1 MSTFYSDLAKEIENE
16 DTSFDYK
23 GTVHEDNDLDDL
35 LNSLDQK
42 DGLKVRK
49 TVIKQNG
56 DPNSR
61 LEFEGHTEKTKSQTK
76 SAKTILDALIDP
88 FDVSD
93 PVFAKT
99 DKPAY
104 QLDSEFLNESK
115 RRPISSIPKRTVRF
129 LDDVGIEHQEVSSSK
144 ELGNESGFDQLDLNM
159 QTTKTLYNNN
169 NKNSSSMRPQTA
181 PTPSEFGKFTFKN
194 LLDDDENDINSN
206 SNKSSSNQILNL
218 LTDDKLTDNSKFIK
232 STRSHTRRPSSLES
246 IHHIP
251 IPQIPNDFDKL
262 DIDRPRSTSSSLS
275 SFDRKNT
282 NYESME
288 SEAQIKRLEM
298 ERDNLINLLEL
309 IKKQHREELQIMEQT
324 LKTKLDLIK
333 ESAERKENRLK
344 EEINYLEIQNRER
357 LIQIEEKR
365 DHLVTDLTNKLNE
378 ARQIHQHELNEL
390 KHSHNEEIEMLKKHH
405 QELIDRLK
413 SSSQLELRTI
423 TELQPNSEQLKNLL
437 DQMKTTL
444 IDLSRLQQEQIK
456 NTTQRHDQLARR
468 EDALRILEDKLNQRE
483 TSLDY
488 ERKQIADSF
497 SKLEI
502 QFREHNKL
510 ATDDRWLTKQEHDR
524 LAKIQISLEEERR
537 CLIEQSGRARAE
549 MQQLVSTF
557 INEHRNAQTKNLE
570 ERNLIAEEHQ
580 RLRTEQLNWEAKQ
593 KSDELVLKKAKEDID
608 TMKETLA
615 MERQSLNEKMNK
627 LRIDEV
633 KLEETRRQLDI
644 VRCDLVREQEVLTH
658 REEYLDQRQDELNK
672 RTEVLN
678 QTEKLLK
685 ESEAR
690 HRRLQDEQSK
700 QFAELQER
708 NNKLHEVEKQL
719 VLEKKQ
725 LAQQMDKLTK
735 YKLETD
741 NNHLKQSLCLNCR
754 IPVKENGSIHRL
766 NDNIIMKTN
775 HKRIITMNGNKKE
788 LNNGTWNDLSQLH
801 TSQDRESCH
810 LNDEREE
817 INQKKKLFIF
827 EKS

>member
-1 MSTFYSDLAKEIENE
+1 MSTFYSDLAKEIEDE
-16 DTSFDYK
+16 DTPFNYN
-23 GTVHEDNDLDDL
+23 GIVHEDNDLDDL
-35 LNSLDQK
+35 LNSLNQK
-42 DGLKVRK
+42 DDLKVRK
-49 TVIKQNG
+49 TVVKQNG
-56 DPNSR
+56 DPNSS
-61 LEFEGHTEKTKSQTK
+61 LEFGRHTEKTKSQTK
-76 SAKTILDALIDP
+76 SSKTILDALIDP

-99 DKPAY
+99 EKPAY
-104 QLDSEFLNESK
+104 KLDPEFVDESK
-115 RRPISSIPKRTVRF
+115 RRPNSLTPKRTVRF
-129 LDDVGIEHQEVSSSK
+129 LDDVGKEHQEVSGDRQFGDS
-144 ELGNESGFDQLDLNM
+144 SGFDQFDLDI
-159 QTTKTLYNNN
+159 QTTKTLCNNN
-169 NKNSSSMRPQTA
+169 NSSSIRPQTA
-181 PTPSEFGKFTFKN
+181 PTPSECGKFTFKN
-194 LLDDDENDINSN
+194 LLDNDNN
-206 SNKSSSNQILNL
+206 NKSSSNQILNL
-218 LTDDKLTDNSKFIK
+218 LSDDKLIDNSKSMK
-232 STRSHTRRPSSLES
+232 STRSHTRRPSSIES
-246 IHHIP
+246 IHP
-251 IPQIPNDFDKL
+251 ISITQLPNDFDKL

-309 IKKQHREELQIMEQT
+309 IKKQHREELLIMEQT

-333 ESAERKENRLK
+333 ESAERKENRLR

-357 LIQIEEKR
+357 LVQIEEKR
-365 DHLVTDLTNKLNE
+365 DHLLTDLTNKLNE
-378 ARQIHQHELNEL
+378 AHQTHQRELNEL
-390 KHSHNEEIEMLKKHH
+390 KQSHNEEIEMLKKHH
-405 QELIDRLK
+405 QELMDRLK
-413 SSSQLELRTI
+413 CASQHEIRTI

-437 DQMKTTL
+437 EQIKTTL
-444 IDLSRLQQEQIK
+444 IDLSRSQQEQIK
-456 NTTQRHDQLARR
+456 NTTIRHDQLTRH
-468 EDALRILEDKLNQRE
+468 EEALHILEDKLNQRE

-557 INEHRNAQTKNLE
+557 INEHRNAQAKNLE

-593 KSDELVLKKAKEDID
+593 KSDELALKKAKEDID
-608 TMKETLA
+608 AMKEKLA

-627 LRIDEV
+627 LRIDEM

-644 VRCDLVREQEVLTH
+644 VRCDLVREQDVLTH

-672 RTEVLN
+672 RSEVLN

-685 ESEAR
+685 ESETR

-700 QFAELQER
+700 QFTELQEK
-708 NNKLHEVEKQL
+708 NHKLHEMEKQL

-725 LAQQMDKLTK
+725 LAQQMDKLSK
-735 YKLETD
+735 CKLETD
-741 NNHLKQSLCLNCR
+741 NHLKQSMCLNCR
-754 IPVKENGSIHRL
+754 IPVKENGSTHRL
-766 NDNIIMKTN
+766 HHKLDNDNTVIKTN
-775 HKRIITMNGNKKE
+775 QKRIITMNGNKKE
-788 LNNGTWNDLSQLH
+788 FSNGSWNDLSQLH
-801 TSQDRESCH
+801 TSQDRESFH
-810 LNDEREE
+810 LNDEREDTKQE
-817 INQKKKLFIF
+817 KLFIF
-827 EKS
+827 E